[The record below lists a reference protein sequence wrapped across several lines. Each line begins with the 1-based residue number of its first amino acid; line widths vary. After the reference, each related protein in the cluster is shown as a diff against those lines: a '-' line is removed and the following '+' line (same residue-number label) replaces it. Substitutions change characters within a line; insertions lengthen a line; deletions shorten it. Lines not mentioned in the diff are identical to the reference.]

1 MEFYIVVLH
10 KKLVEQKL
18 LVELVVLSIL
28 VQRISMKFAA
38 EIVFY

>member
-38 EIVFY
+38 EIVLY